1 MATNEHLKAETGRW
15 LAEFESALQDC
26 DTSRLAALFVE
37 DSSLRDSGA
46 LTFDYRQFHG
56 RDALTDRLL
65 KSVEHVHPTN
75 MRFSVDWPVPEVRDD
90 PPVVSIFFTFE
101 VKAGEAV
108 GLLHGVPD
116 PSSRF
121 GFLGRALYTRL
132 EQVRG
137 TPHTGVHPRGRGFVA
152 ARAGENWL
160 EARTRRQ
167 AFEDTDPQVLVVGA
181 GQAGVMTGA
190 YLQKLGVP
198 YLIVDSNAEAG
209 DNWRKRYRS
218 LTLHNPIEMNGFPLL
233 RYPEHY
239 PQYLSRDLVAD
250 WLKIYSSYF
259 DLDIWFSTRF
269 AGADYDDGTGTWV
282 ATVVTSADRRRE
294 LHPQHIVLASG
305 GIGGKPNI
313 PDLPGMAT
321 FTGHTMHSSA
331 FTDASEWVGKKAIV
345 VGMGS
350 SGHDI
355 ALDLASHGSDVTMI
369 QRGPIMVQ
377 NIDTANQAYAGYF
390 DGTPTDH
397 VDLQYGVGLI
407 QPLRLAASKE
417 YHARAK
423 VMDADLLAGLRAA
436 GVRLHD
442 GYQGAGW
449 LDLYLRTGG
458 GYYLN
463 VGASEAIIDGT
474 ISVVQADRIASFV
487 PGGLRLDDETVLEA
501 DLVVLAT
508 GYQNRQ
514 AEVEDWFGVD
524 VACRIGPIA
533 RLDSEGEWANMW
545 GQTAQ
550 PGLWFNGGGL
560 NQVRPGSKVLTNLI
574 KADLDGLIPSALRRT
589 QQRHP
594 VRP

>member
-1 MATNEHLKAETGRW
+1 MLARVSMHPQHSSVQGW

-26 DTSRLAALFVE
+26 DASRLAALFVE
-37 DSSLRDSGA
+37 DSYLRDSGA

-56 RDALTDRLL
+56 RDALIDRLR
-65 KSVEHVHPTN
+65 KSADTVHPTN
-75 MRFSVDWPVPEVRDD
+75 VRLGVDWPSPEVRDD
-90 PPVVSIFFTFE
+90 PPVVTIFFTFE
-101 VKAGEAV
+101 VRAGEAV
-108 GLLHGVPD
+108 GLLYGVPD

-121 GFLGRALYTRL
+121 GFLGRSLYTRL
-132 EQVRG
+132 EKVRG
-137 TPHTGVHPRGRGFVA
+137 TPHTEVHPRGRGFVA

-160 EARTRRQ
+160 EARERQ
-167 AFEDTDPQVLVVGA
+167 RAFKDTDPQVLIVGA
-181 GQAGVMTGA
+181 GQAGTMTGA
-190 YLQKLGVP
+190 YLKKLGVS
-198 YLIVDSNAEAG
+198 YLIVDSNANAG

-233 RYPEHY
+233 QYPEHY

-269 AGADYDDGTGTWV
+269 TGADYDDRAGKWV
-282 ATVVTSADRRRE
+282 ATVITSADHHRE
-294 LHPQHIVLASG
+294 LRPQHIVLASG

-313 PDLPGMAT
+313 PDLPGLAT
-321 FTGHTMHSSA
+321 FTGQTMHSSA
-331 FTDASEWVGKKAIV
+331 FTDASAWVGKKAIV

-355 ALDLASHGSDVTMI
+355 ALDLTSNGCKVTMI

-377 NIDTANQAYAGYF
+377 NVDTANQAYASYF
-390 DGTPTDH
+390 DGTPAEQ
-397 VDLQYGVGLI
+397 VDLHYGVGLI
-407 QPLRLAASKE
+407 QPLRLAASKD

-463 VGASEAIIDGT
+463 VGASEAIIDGR

-487 PGGLRLDDETVLEA
+487 PRGLRLDDESVLGA

-524 VACRIGPIA
+524 VARRTGPIA

-589 QQRHP
+589 
-594 VRP
+594 